1 MAGVNL
7 IETAKVLID
16 DMYEAM
22 EYTSRNLNTISFTEM
37 YEMRSMI
44 DGISIMLDRYVTEET
59 KDSIRTVKFHWNQL
73 KIKMQR
79 TLMNSR
85 VVLA

>member
-59 KDSIRTVKFHWNQL
+59 KDSVRTVKFHWNQL

>member
-7 IETAKVLID
+7 IETARILID

-22 EYTSRNLNTISFTEM
+22 EYLDRHLDTISFTEM
-37 YEMRSMI
+37 HELISII
-44 DGISIMLDRYVTEET
+44 DGNSVMLERYETEEN
-59 KDSIRTVKFHWNQL
+59 KCSVNTVRVYWSQL
-73 KIKMQR
+73 KIKAQH

-85 VVLA
+85 VVLC